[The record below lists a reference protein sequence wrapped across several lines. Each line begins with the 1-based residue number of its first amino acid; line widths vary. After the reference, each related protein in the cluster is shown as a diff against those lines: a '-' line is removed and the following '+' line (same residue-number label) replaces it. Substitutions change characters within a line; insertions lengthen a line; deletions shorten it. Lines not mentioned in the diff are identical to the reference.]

1 MSFSFLLSWTNRA
14 KSQLT
19 CEDGMTMWVVEVST
33 SQRPVTNMLQI
44 ACSLFMLKVY
54 TCKVASNINHNKEAK
69 CHVQS
74 PTQSLGTS
82 SIIRGFKTGTQKM
95 VPLPG
100 PVLEKVQDW
109 QQSPPKGR
117 SPDIEKWKTNLQWF
131 VVSLV
136 VSGKFGLTGIIAT
149 TKMNAPRSE
158 TCWGSSF
165 DLRSLNI
172 LLKSPFFFSHKVLL
186 CSLLILAT
194 DFSIKDSAPWSL
206 LSYHVYF
213 VLGDFTFSDTTWL
226 RLHRSFFF
234 SRAAASCPETN
245 KYISLI
251 VSQWCL
257 NHIL

>member
-1 MSFSFLLSWTNRA
+1 MEWQCELWRCPPARDLSQTCYKLLVHCLCSKFTPAKLPAILTTTRRPNAMCRA
-14 KSQLT
+14 QPRAW
-19 CEDGMTMWVVEVST
+19 EEHHDGCFCKKFHK
-33 SQRPVTNMLQI
+33 ML
-44 ACSLFMLKVY
+44 L
-54 TCKVASNINHNKEAK
+54 
-69 CHVQS
+69 
-74 PTQSLGTS
+74 
-82 SIIRGFKTGTQKM
+82 
-95 VPLPG
+95 LPA

-149 TKMNAPRSE
+149 TKMNAPKSE